1 MNPAHKH
8 VGPNGPGQIKNDI
21 TLSDYIERKQ
31 NSFDRYPYMKHSTA
45 EPISE
50 TPKKKL
56 TFDEWWNEKVYD
68 DNIRGYHWG
77 QVISKESAYVL
88 WKAAQQNA

>member
-1 MNPAHKH
+1 MKPTHKH
-8 VGPNGPGQIKNDI
+8 VGPNGPGQIKNDVTI
-21 TLSDYIERKQ
+21 SDYIERKQ

-50 TPKKKL
+50 TPKKL
-56 TFDEWWNEKVYD
+56 SFDEWWNEVVYTGRRRRHEF
-68 DNIRGYHWG
+68 NASEEAARLI
-77 QVISKESAYVL
+77 